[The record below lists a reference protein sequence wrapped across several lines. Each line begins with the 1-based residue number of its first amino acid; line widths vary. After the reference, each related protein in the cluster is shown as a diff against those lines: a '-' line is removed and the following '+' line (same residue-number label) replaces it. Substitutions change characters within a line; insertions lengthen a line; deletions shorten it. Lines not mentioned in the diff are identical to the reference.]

1 MKFDPAPG
9 KTSTPL
15 IRPIFFFQPIVD
27 RINGVPLYTC
37 MYEAVFPTD

>member
-9 KTSTPL
+9 N
-15 IRPIFFFQPIVD
+15 FQPIVD

-37 MYEAVFPTD
+37 MYNAVFPMD